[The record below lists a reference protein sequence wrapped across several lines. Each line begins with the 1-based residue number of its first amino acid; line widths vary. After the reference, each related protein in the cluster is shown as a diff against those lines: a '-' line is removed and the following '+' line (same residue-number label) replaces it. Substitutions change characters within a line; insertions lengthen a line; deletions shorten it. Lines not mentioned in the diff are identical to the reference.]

1 MEAAD
6 CVFLA
11 CVSLASSLWY
21 LTRIGFYSDDW
32 ELIET
37 FRLSPFRSLSG
48 LLRSNFFIDR
58 PAQGVYSVLLY
69 RLFGVNPL
77 GYHVVNAVVLVSIS
91 VLLYL
96 VLRRVQPS
104 RLVALG
110 VALVYCTLP
119 NYSTCRMWFAVFA
132 APLSIAFYL
141 LSLLLDLR
149 AAPWRGA
156 RFMRRR
162 AAAVAALLVS
172 ALLYET
178 ALPLFAFN
186 PLIVWYSQKRGRKLI
201 SACADENAGP
211 SGIGP
216 TRLWLG
222 FAGVNAIV
230 LVSVGIFKARTA
242 ARFHAPQGMVALV
255 RSIAGE
261 SFRGDFRPG
270 DYGLNF
276 RAAFQANYVDY
287 LLQLPRIVWA
297 LQRHYP
303 HAWLPALSFAFGAGV
318 LLYVKS
324 VVDDLTV
331 RRSIA
336 LILIGV
342 ATFVLGYAIFFTN
355 RAIQI
360 TPTGVGNRTSNAAS
374 LGVAMTAVG
383 GFGLIAAA
391 VRRPAW
397 RRLTFGVLIGAY
409 AAAGFFVIATLSSFW
424 IDAYAREQEIVRDI
438 AAHIDTPAPRILL
451 MLGGVCSYNGPAV
464 VFESDW
470 DLAGALRL
478 HYGDSTVRADVLRPG
493 YYRVTPSGITTFLYG
508 EQDDDAFGPQ
518 MVLYDY
524 NRKMSH
530 VLLDADT
537 AERIFREQPPD
548 VVCPPGKEGV
558 GAGVF

>member
-1 MEAAD
+1 
-6 CVFLA
+6 
-11 CVSLASSLWY
+11 
-21 LTRIGFYSDDW
+21 
-32 ELIET
+32 
-37 FRLSPFRSLSG
+37 
-48 LLRSNFFIDR
+48 
-58 PAQGVYSVLLY
+58 
-69 RLFGVNPL
+69 
-77 GYHVVNAVVLVSIS
+77 VVLASIS

-104 RLVALG
+104 RLVALS

-141 LSLLLDLR
+141 LSLLIDLH
-149 AAPWRGA
+149 AAPVQGA
-156 RFMRRR
+156 RFVRRR

-172 ALLYET
+172 VLLYET
-178 ALPLFAFN
+178 ALPFFAFN
-186 PLIVWYSQKRGRKLI
+186 PLIVWYSQKRDRTLPSARPEENGGR
-201 SACADENAGP
+201 AGIAP
-211 SGIGP
+211 S
-216 TRLWLG
+216 RVWLG

-230 LVSVGIFKARTA
+230 LIAVGIFKARTA

-255 RSIAGE
+255 WSIASG

-270 DYGLNF
+270 DYGLNLP
-276 RAAFQANYVDY
+276 AAFQANYVDY
-287 LLQLPRIVWA
+287 LFRLPQIVWA
-297 LQRHYP
+297 LEQQHP
-303 HAWLPALSFAFGAGV
+303 HAWLPTLAFAFGAGV
-318 LLYVKS
+318 FLYVKS
-324 VVDDLTV
+324 VGDGLTP

-383 GFGLIAAA
+383 VFGLIAAA
-391 VRRPAW
+391 VRRPAL

-438 AAHIDTPAPRILL
+438 TTHIDTPAPRILL

-464 VFESDW
+464 IFESDW

-478 HYGDSTVRADVLRPG
+478 HYGDRTVRADVLRPG
-493 YYRVTPSGITTFLYG
+493 FYRVTPSGITTFLYG

-524 NRKMSH
+524 RRKTSH

-558 GAGVF
+558 GVGVF